1 MVILAIFPYTH
12 FPYMIPLALCK
23 NEMKVQPT
31 FIVFLGMLQVTA
43 LGSKTFSMFFW
54 VRKTWKIWNSKK
66 KFTNG
71 PKKAVLCAFFLEQFP
86 SIHDSSELLKS
97 WNGQVWWQSSL
108 SGLRFMNC
116 LSHSGVKWQKFLQC
130 WLEII
135 GNKHYSD
142 QSTTKKDE

>member
-71 PKKAVLCAFFLEQFP
+71 PKKGGFVCLFP
-86 SIHDSSELLKS
+86 RAIPFH
-97 WNGQVWWQSSL
+97 
-108 SGLRFMNC
+108 
-116 LSHSGVKWQKFLQC
+116 
-130 WLEII
+130 
-135 GNKHYSD
+135 
-142 QSTTKKDE
+142 T